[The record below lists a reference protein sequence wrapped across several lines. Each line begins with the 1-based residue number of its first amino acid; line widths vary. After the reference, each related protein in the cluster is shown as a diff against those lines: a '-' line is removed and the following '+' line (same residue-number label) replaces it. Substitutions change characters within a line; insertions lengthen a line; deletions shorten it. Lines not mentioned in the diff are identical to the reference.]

1 MRKGEFFMPRTF
13 RLKNNESIYHVMCKS
28 ITEVDLFKDAD
39 DKKKYLSLIK
49 KYKILYNFKL
59 YGYCLMDN
67 HLHLIIDANGS
78 DISKVMHGINFS
90 YALYFNK
97 KHKRC
102 GHLFRDRFK
111 SIIVANDRYLKTLSL
126 YIHNN
131 STDII
136 EYKNCPEEYDFSS
149 LAIFI
154 GKRRDHFKLVD
165 YGFIM
170 SLFGKSI
177 KIARKNYY
185 ELIFM
190 CNEEKLKQKIEFED
204 EKSEYKSE
212 RKTLVR
218 NFNSDDILEFI
229 ASKMNISKIH
239 LYMKYSRSLV
249 QAKALV
255 VVLMRSLCDFKSIDI
270 SSTLGNITQAR
281 ISKLSTIG
289 IELIGTNE
297 KFENIIGDFI
307 KCYA

>member
-1 MRKGEFFMPRTF
+1 
-13 RLKNNESIYHVMCKS
+13 MCKS
-28 ITEVDLFKDAD
+28 ITEVNLFKDAE
-39 DKKKYLSLIK
+39 DKKKYLTLIK
-49 KYKILYNFKL
+49 KYKTLYNFKL

-90 YALYFNK
+90 YAMYFNK
-97 KHKRC
+97 KHERG

-131 STDII
+131 PTDMLD
-136 EYKNCPEEYDFSS
+136 YKNCPEQYAFSS

-154 GKRRDHFKLVD
+154 GKRRDYFKLVD
-165 YGFIM
+165 YGFII
-170 SLFGKSI
+170 SLFGESI

-185 ELIFM
+185 DLIFM
-190 CNEEKLKQKIEFED
+190 CNEEKLKQEIEFED
-204 EKSEYKSE
+204 EKSEYKNE
-212 RKTLVR
+212 RILLVR
-218 NFNSDDILEFI
+218 NFKSDDVLEFI
-229 ASKMNISKIH
+229 ASKMNVSKIH
-239 LYMKYSRSLV
+239 LCMKYSRTLV
-249 QAKALV
+249 QAKALT
-255 VVLMRSLCDFKSIDI
+255 VVLMRSLCNFKSSDI

-281 ISKLSTIG
+281 ISMLSTIG
-289 IELIGTNE
+289 INLIGTNE